1 MAVAKCLLALA
12 EHSHMAR
19 WSMGARLQIERN
31 KKRVEHFAFCLSVVH
46 IRLLHKEIPQL
57 ANVICKHLI

>member
-1 MAVAKCLLALA
+1 
-12 EHSHMAR
+12 MAR

-31 KKRVEHFAFCLSVVH
+31 KKRVEHFAFCLSVVY